1 VVQQSNPI
9 ANKYI
14 KEYLETYRE
23 TLKQFIISDY
33 PKKEEDCVPMI
44 ENQIEQIKPMIDYF
58 LDFLDIIHDTP
69 FLSKDLLVEFWQD
82 LLDFYQRNNIELATG
97 GDVKCM
103 IFDQYRFYNKA
114 LFLTTSSFLIEKE
127 EFEVLRDIVK
137 SSYIDTRMNRVIS
150 YSFSVFGKYNY
161 TLDEYK
167 NRAYNGRFITV
178 EGNMIIKYFG
188 EKFHKNLSHYDI
200 LLYYLSLIYENKD
213 VYGSSIWLPTLAP
226 YHIDRSPILLRLQSI
241 RYFEKAKAL
250 FDVSSPEA
258 FKAKIKSIS
267 EPSVI
272 GGSEKY
278 FNIPCITK
286 GLHIDDVASIN

>member
-1 VVQQSNPI
+1 
-9 ANKYI
+9 
-14 KEYLETYRE
+14 
-23 TLKQFIISDY
+23 
-33 PKKEEDCVPMI
+33 
-44 ENQIEQIKPMIDYF
+44 
-58 LDFLDIIHDTP
+58 
-69 FLSKDLLVEFWQD
+69 
-82 LLDFYQRNNIELATG
+82 
-97 GDVKCM
+97 
-103 IFDQYRFYNKA
+103 
-114 LFLTTSSFLIEKE
+114 
-127 EFEVLRDIVK
+127 
-137 SSYIDTRMNRVIS
+137 
-150 YSFSVFGKYNY
+150 
-161 TLDEYK
+161 
-167 NRAYNGRFITV
+167 
-178 EGNMIIKYFG
+178 MIIKYFG